1 MRGSYVGVRERHLPN
16 AANVSVEILPKTL
29 ITGASGGIGLE
40 LARIFAREHYD
51 VVLVARNQTRL
62 EEIAA
67 ELRSSHGVQADVIA
81 RDLAS
86 PEAPAEIQRQVGPVD
101 VLVNNAG
108 YGLYGPFADSPVEDE
123 LNLMHLNMDAL
134 VALTRLFLPAM
145 IASRRGRILNV
156 ASTAA
161 FQPGPL
167 MALYYASKA
176 FVLHFSEAI
185 ANELEGTGVTVTIL
199 CPGPTETG
207 FQARAAMED
216 SRLVRMGRM
225 MSAKAVAE
233 KGYRG
238 LIRGKTIVMPG
249 VRNRILAQSVRFS
262 PRKLVT
268 KIARMLQD
276 RVH

>member
-1 MRGSYVGVRERHLPN
+1 M
-16 AANVSVEILPKTL
+16 PKAL

-40 LARIFAREHYD
+40 LARILAREKYD

-62 EEIAA
+62 KEIAT

-81 RDLAS
+81 MDLAS
-86 PEAPAEIQRQVGPVD
+86 PEAPAEIQRQVGPID

-108 YGLYGPFADSPVEDE
+108 YGLYGPFADSPLEDE
-123 LNLMHLNMDAL
+123 LNMMHLNMDAL
-134 VALTRLFLPAM
+134 VALTRLFLPDM

-185 ANELEGTGVTVTIL
+185 ANELEGSGVTVTIL

-216 SRLVRMGRM
+216 SRLARMGM
-225 MSAKAVAE
+225 TMSAKAVAE

-238 LIRGKTIVMPG
+238 LMRGKTIVMPG
-249 VRNRILAQSVRFS
+249 VRNKILAQSVRFS
-262 PRKLVT
+262 PRKLVIR
-268 KIARMLQD
+268 IARMIQN

>member
-1 MRGSYVGVRERHLPN
+1 M
-16 AANVSVEILPKTL
+16 AKAL

-62 EEIAA
+62 EEIAG
-67 ELRSSHGVQADVIA
+67 ELRSNHHESVEVIA
-81 RDLAS
+81 KDLSLPDAV
-86 PEAPAEIQRQVGPVD
+86 ADIRLRAGHVD
-101 VLVNNAG
+101 ILVNNAAF
-108 YGLYGPFADSPVEDE
+108 GLYGKFADFSAEDD
-123 LNLMHLNMDAL
+123 LSLMHLNMDAL
-134 VALTRLFLPAM
+134 VLLTQAFLPAM
-145 IASRRGRILNV
+145 IQAGSGRILNV

-176 FVLHFSEAI
+176 FVLHFSEAL
-185 ANELEGTGVTVTIL
+185 ANELEGTGVTVTTL

-207 FQARAAMED
+207 FQARAEMEE
-216 SRLVRMGRM
+216 SRLMKMGM

-233 KGYRG
+233 AGYSG
-238 LIRGKTIVMPG
+238 LMAGKTIVIPG
-249 VRNRILAQSVRFS
+249 FRNRFTALSVRFA

-268 KIARMLQD
+268 KLARKIQEK
-276 RVH
+276 VH

>member
-1 MRGSYVGVRERHLPN
+1 MVAQPERYHGTL
-16 AANVSVEILPKTL
+16 EQRMPKAL
-29 ITGASGGIGLE
+29 ITGASGGIGRE

-51 VVLVARNQTRL
+51 VVLVARSQARL
-62 EEIAA
+62 DEVAV
-67 ELRSSHGVQADVIA
+67 ELRSSHGIQVDVIA
-81 RDLAS
+81 KDLAS
-86 PEAPAEIQRQVGPVD
+86 PGAPAEIERQVGRVD

-108 YGLYGPFADSPVEDE
+108 FGLYGKFTEFPPEDE
-123 LNLMHLNMDAL
+123 LGLMHLNMDAL
-134 VALTRLFLPAM
+134 VLLTRLFLPGM
-145 IASRRGRILNV
+145 IEAGSGRILNV

-185 ANELEGTGVTVTIL
+185 ANELKGTGVTVTVL

-216 SRLVRMGRM
+216 SRLVRMGM

-238 LIRGKTIVMPG
+238 LMRGKTIVIPG
-249 VRNRILAQSVRFS
+249 VRNKIMAQSVRFS

-268 KIARMLQD
+268 TIARKVQD
-276 RVH
+276 KVH

>member
-1 MRGSYVGVRERHLPN
+1 MM
-16 AANVSVEILPKTL
+16 PKAL

-51 VVLVARNQTRL
+51 VVLVARSQDRL
-62 EEIAA
+62 EEIAG
-67 ELRSSHGVQADVIA
+67 ELREGHGVKVDVIA
-81 RDLAS
+81 KDLAL
-86 PEAPAEIQRQVGPVD
+86 PDAPAEIQRQVGAVD

-108 YGLYGPFADSPVEDE
+108 FGLYGKFVEFPPEDE
-123 LNLMHLNMDAL
+123 IGLMHLNMDAL
-134 VALTRLFLPAM
+134 VLLTRLFLPGM
-145 IASRRGRILNV
+145 IAARGGRIMNV

-185 ANELEGTGVTVTIL
+185 ANELKGTGVTVTIL
-199 CPGPTETG
+199 CPGPTATG
-207 FQARAAMED
+207 FQARAAMEE
-216 SRLVRMGRM
+216 SRLFRMGT

-238 LIRGKTIVMPG
+238 LMRGKTIVMPG
-249 VRNRILAQSVRFS
+249 LKNKILAQSVRFS
-262 PRKLVT
+262 PRKMVT
-268 KIARMLQD
+268 AIARKVQD

>member
-1 MRGSYVGVRERHLPN
+1 M
-16 AANVSVEILPKTL
+16 PKAL

-40 LARIFAREHYD
+40 LARIFARERYD
-51 VVLVARNQTRL
+51 VVLVARNQARL

-67 ELRSSHGVQADVIA
+67 ELRAGHGVHVDVIA
-81 RDLAS
+81 KDLAS
-86 PEAPAEIQRQVGPVD
+86 PDAPAEIQRQVGSVD

-108 YGLYGPFADSPVEDE
+108 FGLYGKFVEFSPEDE
-123 LNLMHLNMDAL
+123 IGLMHLNMDAL
-134 VALTRLFLPAM
+134 VLLTRMFLPGM
-145 IASRRGRILNV
+145 IASRSGRILNV

-185 ANELEGTGVTVTIL
+185 GNELKGTGVTVTIL
-199 CPGPTETG
+199 CPGPTATG
-207 FQARAAMED
+207 FQARAAMEE
-216 SRLVRMGRM
+216 SRLFRLGM

-238 LIRGKTIVMPG
+238 LMRGKTIVMPG
-249 VRNRILAQSVRFS
+249 LKNKILAQSVRFS
-262 PRKLVT
+262 PRKMVT
-268 KIARMLQD
+268 AIARKIQD
-276 RVH
+276 KVH

>member
-1 MRGSYVGVRERHLPN
+1 M
-16 AANVSVEILPKTL
+16 PKAL

-40 LARIFAREHYD
+40 LARIFARENYD
-51 VVLVARNQTRL
+51 VVLVARNQARL
-62 EEIAA
+62 EEIAID
-67 ELRSSHGVQADVIA
+67 LRAGHGVKVDVIA
-81 RDLAS
+81 KDLAS
-86 PEAPAEIQRQVGPVD
+86 PDSPAEIQRQVGPLD

-108 YGLYGPFADSPVEDE
+108 FGLYGRFVEFPPEDE
-123 LNLMHLNMDAL
+123 IGLMHVNMDAPRL
-134 VALTRLFLPAM
+134 MTRLVLPGM
-145 IASRRGRILNV
+145 IASRAGRIMNV

-185 ANELEGTGVTVTIL
+185 ANELKGTGVTVTVL

-216 SRLVRMGRM
+216 SRLVRMGMM

-238 LIRGKTIVMPG
+238 LMRGKTIVMPG
-249 VRNRILAQSVRFS
+249 IRNKILAASVRFT
-262 PRKLVT
+262 PRNLVT
-268 KIARMLQD
+268 KIARKISD